1 MNGNSSLVYQVGQ
14 RMMAGFDGP
23 KLDDKFIE
31 LVKKWKIGNVVLF
44 KWNITDTEQLREL
57 CDDIQRLV
65 LQETGKPAFIA
76 IDQEGGAVSRLSD
89 DATRVPGAMAI
100 AATGDPANAYNAGR
114 MTGLELR
121 ALGVNFNLAPVLDV
135 NSNDANPVIGVRS
148 YGEIPETVIRYALP
162 MMRGLDDSGTLSCG
176 KHFPGHGDTSV
187 DSHLA
192 LPVVDKTMDELRSV
206 ELAPFQAAVEAGI
219 PAIMS
224 SHIVFPQVDP
234 GKPATLSRKILTG
247 LLREE
252 MGFQGL
258 IMTDCLEMKAI
269 QHTVGTVKGTVEA
282 IKAGSDLVLV
292 SHTADL
298 ASASAEAIGQALEA
312 GEIDREEWEQSL
324 RRIAALKESYLN
336 RPAPDMSVVGSEAH
350 RRDNLD
356 LLERTLT
363 PIRVPGGRFPVL
375 GDRPYFLG
383 CPVFRATQVSN
394 LADDPLI
401 FPLYMAEKLGGRG
414 EATPSNPTEDEI
426 AAIVERAG
434 EASCIVVGTYN
445 GHLYQGQLELV
456 NRLAALNAPVVAV
469 ALRNP
474 YDLRSLSP
482 NVWSL
487 AAYEYTDQAFD
498 AIAGVLQGKTEAL
511 GKPTVTVLT
520 N

>member
-1 MNGNSSLVYQVGQ
+1 MDGTPSLIAQVGQ

-23 KLDDKFIE
+23 RLDDKFIS
-31 LVKKWKIGNVVLF
+31 LVKKWKIGNVILF
-44 KWNITDTEQLREL
+44 KWNVTDKEQLQEL
-57 CDDIQRLV
+57 CEDIQRLV
-65 LQETGKPAFIA
+65 IQETGRPAFIA

-100 AATGDPANAYNAGR
+100 AATGDPANAYSAGKI
-114 MTGLELR
+114 TGLELR
-121 ALGVNFNLAPVLDV
+121 ALGVNFNLSPVLDV

-148 YGEIPETVIRYALP
+148 YGERPETVIRYALP

-224 SHIVFPQVDP
+224 SHIVFPRVDP
-234 GKPATLSRKILTG
+234 GKPATLSRQILTG

-269 QHTVGTVKGTVEA
+269 QHTVGTVQGTVEA
-282 IKAGSDLVLV
+282 IKAGADLVLV
-292 SHTADL
+292 SHTAAL
-298 ASASAEAIGQALEA
+298 AADSAEAILRALES
-312 GEIDREEWEQSL
+312 GELDPEEWEQSVE
-324 RRIAALKESYLN
+324 RIAALKADYLN
-336 RPAPDMSVVGSEAH
+336 RPAPDPSIVGSDAH
-350 RRDNLD
+350 RRENLD
-356 LLERTLT
+356 LLGRTLT
-363 PIRVPGGRFPVL
+363 PIRMPENRFPPL
-375 GDRPYFLG
+375 GDRPYFAG

-394 LADDPLI
+394 LANDPLS
-401 FPLYMAEKLGGRG
+401 FPVYMAEKLGGQA
-414 EATPSNPTEDEI
+414 EVTPSNPTAEEI
-426 AAIVERAG
+426 AAISERACG
-434 EASCIVVGTYN
+434 ATSIVVGTYN
-445 GHLYQGQLELV
+445 GHLYPGQLELV
-456 NRLAALNAPVVAV
+456 NRLAELDAPVVAV

-487 AAYEYTDQAFD
+487 AAYEYTAQAFD
-498 AIAGVLQGKTEAL
+498 AVANVLQGKTEAL
-511 GKPTVTVLT
+511 GKPSVTVLT

>member
-1 MNGNSSLVYQVGQ
+1 MDANSSPIEQIGQ

-23 KLDDKFIE
+23 RLDDQFIA

-44 KWNITDTEQLREL
+44 KWNITDKEQLREL
-57 CDDIQRLV
+57 CEDIQRLV
-65 LQETGKPAFIA
+65 IRETGRPAFIA
-76 IDQEGGAVSRLSD
+76 VDQEGGAVSRLSD

-100 AATGDPANAYNAGR
+100 AATGDPSNAYNAGKT
-114 MTGLELR
+114 TGLELR

-148 YGEIPETVIRYALP
+148 YGERPETVIRYALP
-162 MMRGLDDSGTLSCG
+162 MMRGLDDSGALSCG

-192 LPVVDKTMDELRSV
+192 LPVVDKTMDELRRV

-258 IMTDCLEMKAI
+258 IITDCLEMKAI
-269 QHTVGTVKGTVEA
+269 QHTVGTVQGTVEA
-282 IKAGSDLVLV
+282 IKAGADLVLV
-292 SHTADL
+292 SHSADL
-298 ASASAEAIGQALEA
+298 AAGSAEAIRQALES
-312 GEIDREEWEQSL
+312 GEIDRGEWERSL
-324 RRIAALKESYLN
+324 ERIAALKADYLN

-350 RRDNLD
+350 RRGNLD
-356 LLERTLT
+356 LLSRTLT
-363 PIRVPGGRFPVL
+363 PIRVPGNRFPSL
-375 GDRPYFLG
+375 GDRPYFAG

-394 LADDPLI
+394 LPDDPLT
-401 FPLYMAEKLGGRG
+401 FPVYMAEKLGGQA
-414 EATPSNPTEDEI
+414 EVTPTDPTAEEI
-426 AAIVERAG
+426 AAIVGRAEG
-434 EASCIVVGTYN
+434 ASCIVVGTYN
-445 GHLYQGQLELV
+445 GHLYQGQLELIG
-456 NRLAALNAPVVAV
+456 RLAELDVPVVAV

-474 YDLRSLSP
+474 YDLRPLSP
-482 NVWSL
+482 KVWSL
-487 AAYEYTDQAFD
+487 AAYEYTAQAFD
-498 AIAGVLQGKTEAL
+498 AVADVLQGKTEAL
-511 GKPTVTVLT
+511 GKPPVTVLT